1 MNVGFRTPYFNL
13 EKYARQSHPILEY
26 LFIPALEGHFELIKN
41 NADIRGIT
49 IFNHAFLY
57 TAFTNVQL
65 SSLRLI
71 ISQES
76 N

>member
-26 LFIPALEGHFELIKN
+26 LFIPALEAHFELIKN
-41 NADIRGIT
+41 NADITGIT